1 MGWERADG
9 EEISS
14 PLRTDWLRLSLQD
27 FAHSLHLL
35 GTSGVGVRPTIFIRL
50 GMPAPFLRMPPC
62 VFVSFER
69 YIRTRSPP
77 TSGWAA
83 GSWLVPVTLA
93 IRVGRPS
100 HMKL

>member
-14 PLRTDWLRLSLQD
+14 PLRTDWLRFSLQD
-27 FAHSLHLL
+27 FAPI
-35 GTSGVGVRPTIFIRL
+35 GNIWRRRATTNIRL

-77 TSGWAA
+77 TSA
-83 GSWLVPVTLA
+83 GQLA
-93 IRVGRPS
+93 VG
-100 HMKL
+100 